1 VKRNRVG
8 VKSILSDPDLRRKL
22 MVSTIQAT
30 QAREGIETTV
40 EEASKAY
47 TIVTEADR
55 ATFFDLEPFRSRA
68 GSDVDDR
75 NEMFVKAVRAS
86 VEGVRHDV
94 FRRDFLEVPGGR
106 LVYSEVAVLGR
117 ILRENARLDP
127 GWAAVRGGMNSTE
140 SDRFVRFRWETVAG
154 SRRRWVR
161 YSKGGEFSRFYSDLP
176 LVFDWTDEG
185 REFRQIV
192 KKKYGSES
200 RFVKSPECYF
210 RRGLTWTE
218 KSSLGF
224 SVRIL
229 EKGAIFNV
237 AGPAAFPRRADEE
250 WYLLG
255 VLNSALIA
263 FAAWAMSGRNYG
275 ASYVSAMPIAGPPA
289 DRRGHVE
296 ELARTA
302 FGIKATWDSG
312 NEVSSRFDR
321 PWLAQ
326 SLGAQSA
333 VVLAE
338 HLEDLLRLE
347 TDQDTTLRDG
357 YDRLN
362 DIVFDMYGVEGPE
375 RSLVVRVLGQV
386 PQERV
391 WPEAERWSHS
401 ERRIE
406 HVWRLLSYLVKR
418 VVEADDDGIVP
429 IAAVNAEVPLGDR
442 LRREMAVLFPNR
454 DVSQLE
460 VEIVNELKRAAKG
473 YRRCQSLEDWLE
485 NVYFS
490 YHVRLYKN
498 RPVFW
503 HISSAQ
509 GTAPC
514 AFGALV
520 HYQRFDKNRMAKL
533 RATYLRDVI
542 EGFKRG
548 AALADK
554 EGRAEDRLEWQAK
567 VEEAQALDAQ
577 LQGVQEGR
585 HEGPEGGDHDF
596 RILTPW
602 KTSDERPTGW
612 DPDLDDGVKVNIEP
626 LQKAGVLRIA
636 KVV

>member
-1 VKRNRVG
+1 
-8 VKSILSDPDLRRKL
+8 
-22 MVSTIQAT
+22 
-30 QAREGIETTV
+30 
-40 EEASKAY
+40 
-47 TIVTEADR
+47 
-55 ATFFDLEPFRSRA
+55 
-68 GSDVDDR
+68 
-75 NEMFVKAVRAS
+75 
-86 VEGVRHDV
+86 
-94 FRRDFLEVPGGR
+94 
-106 LVYSEVAVLGR
+106 
-117 ILRENARLDP
+117 
-127 GWAAVRGGMNSTE
+127 
-140 SDRFVRFRWETVAG
+140 
-154 SRRRWVR
+154 
-161 YSKGGEFSRFYSDLP
+161 
-176 LVFDWTDEG
+176 
-185 REFRQIV
+185 
-192 KKKYGSES
+192 
-200 RFVKSPECYF
+200 
-210 RRGLTWTE
+210 
-218 KSSLGF
+218 
-224 SVRIL
+224 
-229 EKGAIFNV
+229 
-237 AGPAAFPRRADEE
+237 
-250 WYLLG
+250 
-255 VLNSALIA
+255 
-263 FAAWAMSGRNYG
+263 
-275 ASYVSAMPIAGPPA
+275 
-289 DRRGHVE
+289 
-296 ELARTA
+296 
-302 FGIKATWDSG
+302 
-312 NEVSSRFDR
+312 
-321 PWLAQ
+321 
-326 SLGAQSA
+326 